1 MGKKKG
7 KPRNKR
13 DALWAEAKRRCR
25 LNEED
30 IRMAKKMGLN
40 PKSLIKNI
48 PSKSQQWKAPVKY
61 WIREMYEKRQKRAAR
76 KKGHKEQTAV
86 PYAGID
92 KKQQPE
98 ESTSI
103 FDRPH
108 SDNSIPGNN
117 ARKTLEDTT
126 TGDLLGEIEWDDK
139 DLPF

>member
-1 MGKKKG
+1 MS
-7 KPRNKR
+7 KR

-25 LNEED
+25 LNVED

-61 WIREMYEKRQKRAAR
+61 WIREIYEKRQKKAAR
-76 KKGHKEQTAV
+76 KKRLKEQTA
-86 PYAGID
+86 PPCAGID

-98 ESTSI
+98 ESMSM

-108 SDNSIPGNN
+108 SDNSIPGDD
-117 ARKTLEDTT
+117 ARETPEGPT
-126 TGDLLGEIEWDDK
+126 TGDLFEEIEWDDK